1 MNHSARLTLNT
12 IILPY
17 YEMSGIYMV
26 KEGNQN
32 LEEKVLASLSFQ
44 LAPSEKNTCFLKSKE
59 FPIALKPESLV
70 KAQGGREIKY
80 ANSHQVRDS
89 GVQIAIPRPRNR
101 FILARSILSKIIT
114 SRYSCSTDDTS
125 RIISVVS
132 MLSQSNAFRY

>member
-1 MNHSARLTLNT
+1 MTD
-12 IILPY
+12 
-17 YEMSGIYMV
+17 IYMV

-32 LEEKVLASLSFQ
+32 MEEEVLASLSFQ
-44 LAPSEKNTCFLKSKE
+44 LAPSEKSISFLKSKE

-70 KAQGGREIKY
+70 KAQGGRQIHY
-80 ANSHQVRDS
+80 ANSHQLRAS
-89 GVQIAIPRPRNR
+89 GLQTAIPRPRNR

-132 MLSQSNAFRY
+132 MFPE